1 MKTQN
6 GFFNL
11 INDFN
16 KNNIFRCP
24 KCILI
29 PLINYKFINNKIN
42 IETKCSNGH
51 LCNLELNE
59 FMEKSLNHSIYSKN
73 CDCSKHP
80 NFYCLKCDKY
90 FCDLCSQLHD
100 INKEK
105 FLIEINKID
114 NFCLNHFKELIGF
127 CFECKKN
134 FCNLCM
140 NEHSD
145 HFIELNKEIELNN
158 KKKYL
163 FNNYEDNKKT
173 LIKFQNQI
181 EIILEK
187 INKIKKNIDN
197 QILFFDNLFSNYEYF
212 IETNKI
218 LNYPIIKNIENSK
231 LCENNYYFS
240 FYSKSVELSNKFLL
254 DLNEERKKFFEKNIN
269 FIKNFKEIKK
279 RVNVTII
286 EPKNKIY
293 IHNLIL
299 LNDNKRICVCLD
311 NGALEIYDKETFER
325 IIFIDEHKLGVT
337 HINQLKDGRLVT
349 SSCDKTLKVIELEN
363 NLYKVNQT
371 LFYHNGYVEKSIE
384 LNNGNLCSCSY
395 DGTFIIYVKKYVFG
409 KSLHLF
415 ESNSTVQVD
424 SKVYSI
430 IQINDKELATTSS
443 NSAKEYF
450 LKFYCLNNT
459 KKVTSIHN
467 NDICGWNNNMIKYG
481 NYLFVGGKNKILYVN
496 CTNKII
502 EKIIPILNFIYT
514 LYLVNDNMIIIGD
527 NKGNISQLE
536 INNNDLK
543 IISDKKKAHSKEIHG
558 FLALNNGDLLSC
570 STDGFIKV
578 WK

>member
-16 KNNIFRCP
+16 KDNIFRCP
-24 KCILI
+24 NCILI
-29 PLINYKFINNKIN
+29 PLINYKFENNKIK
-42 IETKCSNGH
+42 IESNCSNGH
-51 LCNLELNE
+51 VCNLELNE
-59 FMEKSLNHSIYSKN
+59 FIEKSLNHSIYSNK
-73 CDCSKHP
+73 CDCLKQSK
-80 NFYCLKCDKY
+80 FYCSKCNKY

-114 NFCLNHFKELIGF
+114 NYCLNHFKELIGF

-134 FCNLCM
+134 FCDLCM
-140 NEHSD
+140 NEHSV
-145 HFIELNKEIELNN
+145 HFIELYKEIELNN

-163 FNNYEDNKKT
+163 LNNYENNKKI
-173 LIKFQNQI
+173 LVNFQNQI
-181 EIILEK
+181 ENILEK

-197 QILFFDNLFSNYEYF
+197 QILFFDNLFSNYDYF

-218 LNYPIIKNIENSK
+218 LNYPIIKNIDNSK

-240 FYSKSVELSNKFLL
+240 FYLKSIELSNIFLL

-311 NGALEIYDKETFER
+311 NGALEIYDKITFER
-325 IIFIDEHKLGVT
+325 YIFIDEHKLGVT

-349 SSCDKTLKVIELEN
+349 SSCDKTLKIIELEK

-371 LFYHNGYVEKSIE
+371 LSHHLGYVEKSIE
-384 LNNGNLCSCSY
+384 LENGNLCSCSY
-395 DGTFIIYVKKYVFG
+395 DGSFIIYVKKNI
-409 KSLHLF
+409 KNKLHSF
-415 ESNSTVQVD
+415 EFLSTTQVD

-430 IQINDKELATTSS
+430 VQINEKELATTSS
-443 NSAKEYF
+443 NLAKEYF
-450 LKFYCLNNT
+450 LKFYNLNNS
-459 KKVTSIHN
+459 KNVISIHN
-467 NDICGWNNNMIKYG
+467 NDICGWNNNMLKYG
-481 NYLFVGGKNKILYVN
+481 NYLFIGGKNKILYVN
-496 CTNKII
+496 HKTKII
-502 EKIIPILNFIYT
+502 EKIIAILNFIYT

-536 INNNDLK
+536 IKNSNLK
-543 IISDKKKAHSKEIHG
+543 IISEKKRAHNKEIHG

-570 STDGFIKV
+570 STDGLIKV